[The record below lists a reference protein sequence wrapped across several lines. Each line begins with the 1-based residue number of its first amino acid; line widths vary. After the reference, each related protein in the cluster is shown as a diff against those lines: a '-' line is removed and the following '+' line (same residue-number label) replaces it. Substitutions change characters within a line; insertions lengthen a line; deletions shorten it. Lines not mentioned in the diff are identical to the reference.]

1 MPAACRGFRNV
12 YMHWSKHR
20 NLTQNCNFLW
30 QWFDLKSVELF
41 PSHFPAAEFGKQ
53 NPTAESCP
61 CSHIFLCYFSR
72 IRHPYRHPGCEYT
85 RGWIMWQKYRHLVQE
100 GPGEK
105 MLPPVHAA
113 PPRHCQLKQ
122 HSSTASPSLGTHDAT
137 VNCVPCGAGNACA
150 PGHRI
155 KEPTVQ
161 GAAGVMSERSH
172 S

>member
-1 MPAACRGFRNV
+1 MA
-12 YMHWSKHR
+12 M
-20 NLTQNCNFLW
+20 LW
-30 QWFDLKSVELF
+30 PQSVELF

-85 RGWIMWQKYRHLVQE
+85 RGWVMWQKYRHLVQE